1 MKIIKKV
8 AAIMLSVMMVLGMCS
23 VVGAVETS
31 GTSETDKGKITIDNA
46 IVDQTYTIYRI
57 LELESFSDKTTTKP
71 NTGNYAY
78 KAVKEWEDFIKTGE
92 GKDYL
97 EIKDGYVYWKGDN
110 TDARAAELAK
120 KALVYAKDSKNNIT
134 ASLQPVTAKSTT
146 VTFENLPLGYYLVDS
161 STGALCSLNTT
172 DTDVT
177 IEEKNAAPTV
187 EKKVQEDSKIGATD
201 EYGESNTADIGQT
214 VNFKTTITAQ
224 AGAQNYVLHDK
235 MDKGLTFS
243 GSVSVTKGNQTFTT
257 PTDYNLVVSTPTAI
271 EDGCTFEIV
280 FTSDFCN
287 KLKAGDEIVV
297 TYSATLN
304 EEAVIAG
311 DGNKNETWL
320 KYGDS
325 SVTTHKTTTTK
336 TYEIPVFKYTKKTA
350 ENKTGLP
357 NAEFTLSKNTDGTN
371 PIKLVDIT
379 NGAAEGKYRVAKT
392 GEATTTDKVITP
404 ATGKFTIQGLDADIY
419 YLTET
424 KQPDGYNKL
433 SKAVKIV
440 IDEKENITVDD
451 KTPSTE
457 LVEVENKSG
466 SILPSTGGMGTTL
479 FYIFGAIL
487 VIGSGVVL
495 ITKKRMK

>member
-1 MKIIKKV
+1 MKIIKKI
-8 AAIMLSVMMVLGMCS
+8 AAIMLSIMMVLGMCS

-78 KAVKEWEDFIKTGE
+78 KAVKEWENFIKTGE

-120 KALVYAKDSKNNIT
+120 KALVYANENKNIIKPSKE
-134 ASLQPVTAKSTT
+134 PVTARSAK
-146 VTFENLPLGYYLVDS
+146 VEFKDLPLGYYLVDS
-161 STGALCSLNTT
+161 STAALCSLNTT
-172 DTDVT
+172 DTDVI

-187 EKKVQEDSKIGATD
+187 EKKVQEDSKIKTAD
-201 EYGESNTADIGQT
+201 EYGDSNTADIGQT
-214 VNFKTTITAQ
+214 VNFQTTITAQ

-235 MDKGLTFS
+235 MEKGLTFNNDINVKKDGTDVDPS
-243 GSVSVTKGNQTFTT
+243 NYTLNTNTT
-257 PTDYNLVVSTPTAI
+257 
-271 EDGCTFEIV
+271 DGCTFEIV
-280 FTSDFCN
+280 FTQEFCDALN
-287 KLKAGDEIVV
+287 ADNTIIV

-304 EEAVIAG
+304 ENAVIG
-311 DGNKNETWL
+311 EKGNTNEAKL
-320 KYGDS
+320 EYGDKKTIS
-325 SVTTHKTTTTK
+325 SKTITK
-336 TYEIPVFKYTKKTA
+336 TYQIPVFKYTKKNDGT
-350 ENKTGLP
+350 NKGLSG
-357 NAEFTLSKNTDGTN
+357 AIFTLSKDPKGDN
-371 PIKLVDIT
+371 PIELVKIT
-379 NGAAEGKYRVAKT
+379 EPANTYRVAKKI
-392 GEATTTDKVITP
+392 EAEGITKITKVTTP
-404 ATGKFTIQGLDADIY
+404 ENGSFTIIGLDADTY
-419 YLTET
+419 FLTEIQ
-424 KQPDGYNKL
+424 QPDGYNKL
-433 SKAVKIV
+433 SAPVKIV
-440 IDEKENITVDD
+440 IKEDGTITIGDATNTVD
-451 KTPSTE
+451 K
-457 LVEVENKSG
+457 VEVENKSG

>member
-1 MKIIKKV
+1 MKIIKKI

-23 VVGAVETS
+23 VVGAEETETTS
-31 GTSETDKGKITIDNA
+31 GTSAYKGKITIDNA
-46 IVDQTYTIYRI
+46 IVGQTYRIYQI
-57 LELESFSDKTTTKP
+57 LELESFSDKTTKP

-78 KAVKEWEDFIKTGE
+78 KAVKEWEKFITTGE
-92 GKDYL
+92 GEEYL
-97 EIKDGYVYWKGDN
+97 KIEDGYVYWKGDN

-120 KALVYAKDSKNNIT
+120 KALVYANENKINQSKE
-134 ASLQPVTAKSTT
+134 PVEAKSEKVEFTD
-146 VTFENLPLGYYLVDS
+146 LPLGYYLVDS

-187 EKKVQEDSKIGATD
+187 EKKVQEDSKIDAAD

-235 MDKGLTFS
+235 MDTGLTFS

-257 PTDYNLVVSTPTAI
+257 PTDYSLVVSTPTAI

-304 EEAVIAG
+304 EKAVIAG
-311 DGNKNETWL
+311 AGNKNETWL

-336 TYEIPVFKYTKKTA
+336 TYEIPVFKYTEKTA

-357 NAEFTLSKNTDGTN
+357 NAEFTLSKNIDGTN
-371 PIKLVDIT
+371 PIELVDIT

-392 GEATTTDKVITP
+392 GDATTTDKVITP

-440 IDEKENITVDD
+440 IDEEGEITVDD
-451 KTPSTE
+451 GATSTK

-466 SILPSTGGMGTTL
+466 SLLPSTGGMGTTL